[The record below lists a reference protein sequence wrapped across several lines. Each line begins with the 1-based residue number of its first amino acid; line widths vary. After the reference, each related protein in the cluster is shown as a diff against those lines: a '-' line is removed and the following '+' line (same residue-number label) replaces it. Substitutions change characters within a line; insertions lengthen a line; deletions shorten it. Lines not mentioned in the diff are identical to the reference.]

1 MNDANKILI
10 IEDDTALNKIYQ
22 NKLQR
27 EGYDVAI
34 ALDGREGIKMVDIEK
49 PNIILLDILLPK
61 LNGREV
67 LKKLKENPQTSSIP
81 VLILSNLSEMDEVMK
96 GLEEGAVDYMI
107 KSEHSL
113 EEVVERIKS
122 ILNTNSKIEEKKEEN
137 QEENLDQENN

>member
-1 MNDANKILI
+1 MNNKSKILI

-49 PNIILLDILLPK
+49 PDIILLDILLPK

-67 LKKLKENPQTSSIP
+67 LKKLKEKSQTSSIP

-96 GLEEGAVDYMI
+96 GLEEGAADYMI

-113 EEVVERIKS
+113 EEVVERIES
-122 ILNTNSKIEEKKEEN
+122 ILNSASKSEEETEKE
-137 QEENLDQENN
+137 